1 MNEDDY
7 PVFVERGIES
17 LKTKYG
23 YLKLP
28 APEMPLL
35 ITTGE
40 KVDIEFTDGRIHSI
54 NVVTPEFCDYIE
66 KSLIKFCAP
75 YVNHIEKMNE
85 DEINGFTFAFLMVF
99 DIQRG
104 MGLGQIPQLKF
115 YYSEEFIAWEKNIW
129 NRINEREKEL
139 GME

>member
-1 MNEDDY
+1 MNENDY
-7 PVFVERGIES
+7 PVFAVRGIES

-28 APEMPLL
+28 SPEMPLL
-35 ITTGE
+35 ITTGK
-40 KVDIEFTDGRIHSI
+40 KVDIEFTAGRIQSV

-66 KSLIKFCAP
+66 KSLIKFCSP

-99 DIQRG
+99 DIESG
-104 MGLGQIPQLKF
+104 LGLGQVPHI
-115 YYSEEFIAWEKNIW
+115 EFRHNKYFIKWEKN
-129 NRINEREKEL
+129 
-139 GME
+139 